1 MDRNLVVLSGRLSAP
16 LEILDRDGGEQVGR
30 LLMAVRSE
38 APTTRLDL
46 VPVIWWNPADPQF
59 DRMGPV
65 GSRVEITGAVQRRFW
80 EGPGGRRSRLEVVAR
95 EVAFPST
102 Q

>member
-16 LEILDRDGGEQVGR
+16 LEILDRGGGQRVGR

-46 VPVIWWNPADPQF
+46 VPVIWWNPADPQL
-59 DRMGPV
+59 DRVGPV
-65 GSRVEITGAVQRRFW
+65 GSRVEIAGAVQRRFW

-95 EVAFPST
+95 EVAFPSAE
-102 Q
+102 